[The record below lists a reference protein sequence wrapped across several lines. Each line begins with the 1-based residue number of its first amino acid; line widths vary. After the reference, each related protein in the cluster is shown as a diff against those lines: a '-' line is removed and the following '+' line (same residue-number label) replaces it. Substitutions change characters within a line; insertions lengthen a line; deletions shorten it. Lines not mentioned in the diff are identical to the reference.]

1 MGDIEKLIERI
12 RRRPPEA
19 RFSDVRRLLI
29 AFGWAEDR
37 SSGSHVV
44 FVKAGERSISVP
56 KSGEKVKRV
65 YLDQLCVRLGLD
77 DE

>member
-1 MGDIEKLIERI
+1 
-12 RRRPPEA
+12 
-19 RFSDVRRLLI
+19 LLI